1 MYGRDYLSLF
11 IDYPDPQGLLLL
23 IFLGFMRLAPIVIIA
38 PFFGAKLV
46 PGPVKVGIVLML
58 TVIFLP
64 QLMFETKGE
73 LTLNMPYLGLCFK
86 ELAIGAIIGFLV
98 SIPFH
103 IASTSGTLV
112 DHQRGSA
119 SLLIFNPAL
128 QEQVSPVGLLY
139 NYVLIALFF
148 AFGGV
153 YYFLE
158 AVSSSYQIIP
168 PSTWL
173 NPAFFEGGNT
183 FFWQGMIAVGNDVI
197 TIATQLAAP
206 PLVAMLMSDLFVGI
220 ANRMA
225 TQVPMAFLLWALKS
239 LIGMII
245 LWMAWFF
252 ILRQLEI
259 EIFDWIRWINRLIE
273 SMLPIS

>member
-1 MYGRDYLSLF
+1 MGRDYLSLF
-11 IDYPDPQGLLLL
+11 VDYPDPEGLLLL
-23 IFLGFMRLAPIVIIA
+23 LFLGFMRLAPIVILA

-73 LTLNMPYLGLCFK
+73 LTFSMTYVGLCFK
-86 ELAIGAIIGFLV
+86 ELMIGGIIGFLV
-98 SIPFH
+98 AIPFQ

-119 SLLIFNPAL
+119 SLLVFNPAL
-128 QEQVSPVGLLY
+128 QEQVSPIGLLY

-153 YYFLE
+153 YYFLD
-158 AVSSSYQIIP
+158 AVSTSYQVIP
-168 PSTWL
+168 PNVWL
-173 NPAFFEGGNT
+173 NPAFFAGEGN
-183 FFWQGMIAVGNDVI
+183 FFWQGMISVGNDVI

-225 TQVPMAFLLWALKS
+225 PQVPMAFLLWALKS
-239 LIGMII
+239 LIGMIV
-245 LWMAWFF
+245 LWLAWFF
-252 ILRQLEI
+252 ILQQLEK
-259 EIFDWIRWINRLIE
+259 EVFDWIRWINRLIE
-273 SMLPIS
+273 GLLPSA